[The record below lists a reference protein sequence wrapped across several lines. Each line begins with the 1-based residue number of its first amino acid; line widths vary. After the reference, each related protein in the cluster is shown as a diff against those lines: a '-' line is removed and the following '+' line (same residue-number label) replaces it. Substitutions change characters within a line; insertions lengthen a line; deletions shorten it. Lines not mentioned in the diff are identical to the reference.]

1 MDIKWNSPNTTQI
14 NLARREKISMV
25 EPYHSKRML
34 VDNKSRVI
42 QTVIFGIMSGRN
54 FDFSRTTLNEKRS
67 GAKHQK
73 LTK

>member
-34 VDNKSRVI
+34 VDNKSRV
-42 QTVIFGIMSGRN
+42 FGIMSGRN